1 MGGLGVK
8 KAIWFLLGVM
18 VFLTACSNE
27 QENIGESSE
36 DFAMD
41 SVEESMD
48 EAEKQGTEFSE
59 TENNESTESGGQE
72 AAEVETKEV
81 EVEERKIIYT
91 ANLRLEVKEYQQ
103 AVDEIE
109 SQVADFNGYI
119 VDSSTYGSSEES
131 STSGHITARI
141 PQERFQE
148 FIQLVEEG
156 AGKLLE
162 SNVSGQDVTEEYV
175 DLESRLKSKR
185 VVEER
190 LLSFMEKAEK
200 TEDLL
205 TISSDLA
212 KVQEEIEQVTGRMNY
227 LRNKADLAT
236 VQIDI
241 EENNVNITGMSE
253 DDLNTWERTKQQFL
267 KSINTILA
275 VLSGLFVFIAGNLP
289 ILIPLGVIALVVWLV
304 VKRKRSKIKK
314 EDKDNLV

>member
-1 MGGLGVK
+1 MK

-48 EAEKQGTEFSE
+48 EAGKQGTESSE
-59 TENNESTESGGQE
+59 TENNEST
-72 AAEVETKEV
+72 EVETKEV

-253 DDLNTWERTKQQFL
+253 DELNTWERTKQQFL

-304 VKRKRSKIKK
+304 VKRKRSTIKK

>member
-1 MGGLGVK
+1 MK

-59 TENNESTESGGQE
+59 TENNEATESGGQE

-141 PQERFQE
+141 PQERFRE

-304 VKRKRSKIKK
+304 VKRKRSTIKK

>member
-1 MGGLGVK
+1 MK

-48 EAEKQGTEFSE
+48 EAGKQGTESSE
-59 TENNESTESGGQE
+59 TENNEST
-72 AAEVETKEV
+72 EVETKEV

-119 VDSSTYGSSEES
+119 VDSSTYGSSDES

-253 DDLNTWERTKQQFL
+253 DDLNTWEKTKQQFL

-275 VLSGLFVFIAGNLP
+275 VLSGFFVFIAGNLP

-304 VKRKRSKIKK
+304 VKRKRSTIKK
-314 EDKDNLV
+314 EDKDNLG

>member
-1 MGGLGVK
+1 MK

-48 EAEKQGTEFSE
+48 EAGKQGTESSE
-59 TENNESTESGGQE
+59 TENNEST
-72 AAEVETKEV
+72 EVETKEV

-253 DDLNTWERTKQQFL
+253 DELNTWARTKQQFL

-304 VKRKRSKIKK
+304 VKRKRSTIKK